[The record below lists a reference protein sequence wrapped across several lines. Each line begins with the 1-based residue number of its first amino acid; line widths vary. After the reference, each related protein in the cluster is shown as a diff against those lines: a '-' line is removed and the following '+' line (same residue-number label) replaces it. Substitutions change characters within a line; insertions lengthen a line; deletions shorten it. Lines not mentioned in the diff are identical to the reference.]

1 MKRIMRAWGRR
12 GSGWRC
18 IKARPVAGDRRLGEE
33 FLALIQPFVYQS
45 HLDAEGVRQLR
56 DMKSQIDAQLAD
68 KAQSRTNVK
77 LGLGGIREIEFLIQL
92 PQLLY
97 GGRQPTLQERH
108 SLRALTRLREA
119 GLMTPQIETTLRSTY
134 GYLRRLE
141 HYLQME
147 QGAQTHTLPRH
158 PDQQRRLARHF
169 GYPTWEA
176 FYQDY
181 LERTEA
187 VHAIF
192 VETFQDGAAM

>member
-1 MKRIMRAWGRR
+1 MT
-12 GSGWRC
+12 
-18 IKARPVAGDRRLGEE
+18 
-33 FLALIQPFVYQS
+33 S
-45 HLDAEGVRQLR
+45 HV
-56 DMKSQIDAQLAD
+56 
-68 KAQSRTNVK
+68 
-77 LGLGGIREIEFLIQL
+77 
-92 PQLLY
+92 
-97 GGRQPTLQERH
+97 
-108 SLRALTRLREA
+108 
-119 GLMTPQIETTLRSTY
+119 ETTLRSTY
-134 GYLRRLE
+134 EYLRRLE

-192 VETFQDGAAM
+192 VEAFQERSAM

>member
-1 MKRIMRAWGRR
+1 M
-12 GSGWRC
+12 
-18 IKARPVAGDRRLGEE
+18 V
-33 FLALIQPFVYQS
+33 Q
-45 HLDAEGVRQLR
+45 
-56 DMKSQIDAQLAD
+56 
-68 KAQSRTNVK
+68 N
-77 LGLGGIREIEFLIQL
+77 
-92 PQLLY
+92 
-97 GGRQPTLQERH
+97 ERH
-108 SLRALTRLREA
+108 GVDPLYVERKVV
-119 GLMTPQIETTLRSTY
+119 STCN
-134 GYLRRLE
+134 YLRRLE

-192 VETFQDGAAM
+192 VEAFQDRSAM